1 MDTTN
6 QGGKQPEMTMCKY
19 AEICSHYRLK
29 SYTCNKN
36 PGPYC
41 GQYKRLHKKEKRIRQ
56 RKQTKE
62 GKPTT
67 FTEELEKMFEN
78 LTKRVVMSKGMG
90 KQNHHT
96 FSNLI
101 FIGYKPGCSAR
112 EYQNCEYNRN
122 GICMLHQD
130 LSCAAVQ
137 TIKKRELHMQEGL
150 IKK

>member
-1 MDTTN
+1 MDTTD
-6 QGGKQPEMTMCKY
+6 QGGKQSEMTMCRY
-19 AEICSHYRLK
+19 AELCPHYRLK
-29 SYTCNKN
+29 SYICNKN

-41 GQYKRLHKKEKRIRQ
+41 GQYKRLQKKEKRIRQ
-56 RKQTKE
+56 RKQ
-62 GKPTT
+62 GKGKATF

-78 LTKRVVMSKGMG
+78 LTKKVVISKGLS

-96 FSNLI
+96 VCNLI

-112 EYQNCEYNRN
+112 ESQNCEHNRN

-137 TIKKRELHMQEGL
+137 TIKKRELRMREEL